1 MSKEEEIAP
10 NQSLTI
16 KVYKFNNKTRYFEE
30 LTLAPD
36 VKLKDLLVD
45 DSILIFVDPRHSRAW
60 FWCGSNIT
68 TRMKFLLAKNA
79 PAIMDKH
86 DIAYKITSVDQ
97 NYESQGFF
105 SMLES
110 AEESISREKNI

>member
-1 MSKEEEIAP
+1 MSKDEDIAP
-10 NQSLTI
+10 RQSLTI
-16 KVYKFNNKTRYFEE
+16 KVYKFNYEIGAFEE
-30 LTLAPD
+30 LTLDPD

-60 FWCGSNIT
+60 LWHASNIT

-86 DIAYKITSVDQ
+86 DITYKITSVDQ

>member
-1 MSKEEEIAP
+1 MATKKKHTKCG
-10 NQSLTI
+10 TI
-16 KVYKFNNKTRYFEE
+16 KVYKFNHKTRYFEE

-45 DSILIFVDPRHSRAW
+45 DSILLFVDPQHFKCW
-60 FWCGSNIT
+60 LWHGYNTT
-68 TRMKFLLAKNA
+68 TRMKFMLAKNA
-79 PAIMDKH
+79 PAILDKLG
-86 DIAYKITSVDQ
+86 IAYKITSLDQ
-97 NYESQGFF
+97 GYEPQGFF